1 VHRQGVKEVL
11 MIGTIV
17 AIAVGI
23 GVLFSHWKARQ
34 YTRSRL
40 RFVEVVQS
48 PLAPIIAGIGTAI
61 VLAPVVW
68 LLPFVGAPT
77 ALLFG
82 VGVGTG
88 VMLGAKDVKR
98 LPSG

>member
-1 VHRQGVKEVL
+1 

-34 YTRSRL
+34 YTRNRL
-40 RFVEVVQS
+40 RFVEAVQN
-48 PLAPIIAGIGTAI
+48 PIAPVIAGVATAIIA
-61 VLAPVVW
+61 APVVW
-68 LLPFVGAPT
+68 LLPFVGTFT
-77 ALLFG
+77 ALLLG

-88 VMLGAKDVKR
+88 VLMGAKDVKR
-98 LPSG
+98 LPS